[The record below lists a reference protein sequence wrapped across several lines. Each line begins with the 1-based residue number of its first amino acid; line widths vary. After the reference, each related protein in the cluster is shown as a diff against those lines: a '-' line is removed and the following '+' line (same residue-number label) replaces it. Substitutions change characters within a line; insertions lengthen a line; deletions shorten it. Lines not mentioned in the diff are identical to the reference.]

1 MAVRSRRRGKLEPMV
16 ASDGPHYGANVRMDG
31 PGKYHVAYGISPGAH
46 GFLRHTDKETGVSV
60 WWQPFTTEWDFIYT
74 GTGKKGGY

>member
-1 MAVRSRRRGKLEPMV
+1 MV

-31 PGKYHVAYGISPGAH
+31 PGKYHVAYEISPGAH

>member
-1 MAVRSRRRGKLEPMV
+1 MAPTSGWTVP
-16 ASDGPHYGANVRMDG
+16 ASTTSPD
-31 PGKYHVAYGISPGAH
+31 GISPGAH